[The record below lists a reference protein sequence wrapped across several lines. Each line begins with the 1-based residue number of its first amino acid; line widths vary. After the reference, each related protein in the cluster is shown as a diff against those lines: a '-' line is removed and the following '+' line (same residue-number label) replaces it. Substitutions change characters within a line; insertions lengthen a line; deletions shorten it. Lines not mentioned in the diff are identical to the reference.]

1 MAVVVSVLSGAEPAY
16 WESFTANVIKPACAA
31 GSRTTEKFPP
41 VIVTRALIRPSDP
54 ATFSASTRVL
64 VRPVG
69 LDMVEVGGSNPP
81 GPTKRETLAIGGGF
95 SFGGI
100 AGSKRR
106 RRSTNHDLRSDLHG
120 VACDD
125 TRRVKTREASAF

>member
-1 MAVVVSVLSGAEPAY
+1 M
-16 WESFTANVIKPACAA
+16 
-31 GSRTTEKFPP
+31 
-41 VIVTRALIRPSDP
+41 SD
-54 ATFSASTRVL
+54 ATTRVL
-64 VRPVG
+64 VGPIG

-125 TRRVKTREASAF
+125 TRRVKTREASAL

>member
-64 VRPVG
+64 VRPIG

-81 GPTKRETLAIGGGF
+81 GPTNFLRHCFYSLLFFKNRAFWRVSVRGRY
-95 SFGGI
+95 
-100 AGSKRR
+100 RR
-106 RRSTNHDLRSDLHG
+106 KVVISLL
-120 VACDD
+120 
-125 TRRVKTREASAF
+125 SAL